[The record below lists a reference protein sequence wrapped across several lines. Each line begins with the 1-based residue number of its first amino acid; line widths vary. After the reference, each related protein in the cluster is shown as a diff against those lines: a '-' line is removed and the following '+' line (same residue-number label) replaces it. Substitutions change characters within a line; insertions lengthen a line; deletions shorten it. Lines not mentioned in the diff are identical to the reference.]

1 MVRTTRFVTALL
13 ATLPLAACGVG
24 DTDNNPS
31 NDLQKPDE
39 VADVQSALSVI
50 PGAQIVGTNDDGT
63 PHTIQGR
70 LGHADRPLTGFA
82 AADVHSAIAGSM
94 PGIASLF
101 RLSASDLQ
109 VRKINVDEQGVSH
122 VRYAQTMNGLPVV
135 GEELVVHVDRSGA
148 IFGANGSARS
158 GGQVSARPL
167 VAAEAAQ
174 TAALR
179 DTQGTGLSVTG
190 TRLVYIRSQD
200 DQRLRLTHEVTV
212 TGEGVGMPIRD
223 RVYVDALNGAIV
235 TRTPEIHT
243 ALNRRVYS
251 ANNGS
256 STPGT
261 LKRSEGQAAIG
272 DSHVDTNYDLLGY
285 TYNCYKTL
293 FNRDS
298 LNNAGATLISTVH
311 YGNNYVNAYWD
322 GTQMVYGDG
331 DGVNSIELG
340 KDPDV
345 TVHELT
351 HAVTSNE
358 SNLTYSG
365 QSGGLNE
372 AMSDTFGAICESWK
386 SGTWST
392 APAVWMV
399 GDFVWTPGTANDA
412 LRYMDDPVKDGVSK
426 DWAANVTSGTD
437 VHYSSGVPNLAF
449 ALLSKGGVHPRGRST
464 INVPA
469 IGVEKAARIWYKAN
483 TDIYT
488 AGTTFLQAKT
498 WTIQAAAEL
507 GYDQATQDAVK
518 AAWEAVGVGG
528 VVVPPT
534 TVPLTNNV
542 AVTGIADAAGNN
554 RFYTLAVPAGSTAL
568 TFTTSGGTGDVDLYV
583 RFGTAP
589 DSATY
594 DCRPYASGNAET
606 CTITNIQAGTYYV
619 MLNAYSAYTGVT
631 LKGSYTGGGGPT
643 GNVLQSNVPVTGI
656 SGAASSFTTEWT
668 TLDVPANRTVTI
680 TTTGGTGDADL
691 YVRFGSSPT
700 TSTYDCRPYAS
711 GNTETCTLTKTTA
724 GKYYVKL
731 RGYSAYTGV
740 TLKAVY

>member
-24 DTDNNPS
+24 ETDTNSS

-101 RLSASDLQ
+101 RLNASDLQ
-109 VRKINVDEQGVSH
+109 VRKISVDEQGVSH
-122 VRYAQTMNGLPVV
+122 VRYAQTLNGLPVV

-148 IFGANGSARS
+148 IYGANGSARS
-158 GGQVSARPL
+158 GGQVSARPV

-179 DTQGTGLSVTG
+179 DTQGSGLAVTG
-190 TRLVYIRSQD
+190 TRLVYVRSQD

-212 TGEGVGMPIRD
+212 TGEGAGIPIRD

-243 ALNRRVYS
+243 ALNRRLYS
-251 ANNGS
+251 ANNGT

-311 YGNNYVNAYWD
+311 YSTNYVNAYWD

-340 KDPDV
+340 KDADV

-372 AMSDTFGAICESWK
+372 AMSDTFGAVCESWNTGWATGADIWK
-386 SGTWST
+386 
-392 APAVWMV
+392 V
-399 GDFVWTPGTANDA
+399 GEDVWTPGTAGDA
-412 LRYMDDPVKDGVSK
+412 LRYMDDPAKDGVSK

-483 TDIYT
+483 TDIFT
-488 AGTTFLQAKT
+488 ASTTFAQAKT
-498 WTIQAAAEL
+498 WTVQAAVAL
-507 GYDQATQDAVK
+507 GYDAATQAAVT

-528 VVVPPT
+528 TVTPPT
-534 TVPLTNNV
+534 CITLTNGV
-542 AVTGIADAAGNN
+542 AKTG
-554 RFYTLAVPAGSTAL
+554 L
-568 TFTTSGGTGDVDLYV
+568 SGASG
-583 RFGTAP
+583 
-589 DSATY
+589 SATNY
-594 DCRPYASGNAET
+594 CID
-606 CTITNIQAGTYYV
+606 
-619 MLNAYSAYTGVT
+619 L
-631 LKGSYTGGGGPT
+631 PT
-643 GNVLQSNVPVTGI
+643 GR
-656 SGAASSFTTEWT
+656 ASSYV
-668 TLDVPANRTVTI
+668 LS
-680 TTTGGTGDADL
+680 GGTGDADM
-691 YVRFGSSPT
+691 YIKFGSAPT
-700 TSTYDCRPYAS
+700 TTSYDCRPYLS
-711 GNTETCTLTKTTA
+711 GNNETCNAAAKTSA
-724 GKYYVKL
+724 GKMYIML
-731 RGYSAYTGV
+731 RGYSAYSGTS
-740 TLKAVY
+740 LKATY